1 MAKGWKLK
9 LGRGYF
15 PFLNAK
21 FSFIH
26 RLLAD
31 AESMLAE
38 RLLFRRDGT
47 LPPLDLHSYSDNPRN
62 REAGHYF
69 ALDDSDA
76 MKKAQARMMK
86 GLRNSAHWRKMM
98 ENSGDDLGF
107 NPAVVK
113 SYEEWDV
120 NFRRL
125 LLVLL
130 SLTCGLS
137 GRGKEMT
144 SLKYMNTVVGDRGV
158 LLKGG
163 HFVAITEYHKSQ
175 AIMDALKVR
184 GCLKELISRPFHD
197 FFVTGSALFWV
208 YISAMSFPFGF

>member
-86 GLRNSAHWRKMM
+86 GLRNSAHCRKMM

-130 SLTCGLS
+130 SLSMPYCPYTLW
-137 GRGKEMT
+137 
-144 SLKYMNTVVGDRGV
+144 
-158 LLKGG
+158 G
-163 HFVAITEYHKSQ
+163 HVNLVDPVDHFIWGEK
-175 AIMDALKVR
+175 D
-184 GCLKELISRPFHD
+184 RPFVCPQR
-197 FFVTGSALFWV
+197 F
-208 YISAMSFPFGF
+208 